1 VSEQKVELDALRQVV
16 AERNTAIVDLKTC
29 LEEQNQQLAAQRGQY
44 ERFASDL
51 LGLDTW
57 KAEAAKGLAEITS
70 LCCDRSRL
78 ASKEEGGVVSSVDA
92 LREEAAECLGR
103 VLHALRTIVPC
114 PVELGLD
121 VHWRNRWLGEEA
133 TGRDVPSCKE
143 LFLFHKDVFLGS
155 APLATDRVST
165 LSESERALLSGR
177 LECSPTV
184 LSRVVSNGSNGNVVS
199 NGSNGNVVSNRSNG
213 NVVSNRSNGKLSWVR
228 TEEGLSVL
236 VGCCP
241 GVDIGLLRVDL
252 GILR

>member
-1 VSEQKVELDALRQVV
+1 LGCNAQVESQVSEQKAELDALRQVV

-29 LEEQNQQLAAQRGQY
+29 LEEQNQQLTAQRRQY
-44 ERFASDL
+44 ERFTSDL

-57 KAEAAKGLAEITS
+57 KAQAAKGLAEITS

-78 ASKEEGGVVSSVDA
+78 ASKEAGVVPSVDA
-92 LREEAAECLGR
+92 LREETAECVGR

-114 PVELGLD
+114 PVQLGLD
-121 VHWRNRWLGEEA
+121 VNWRNQWLGEEA
-133 TGRDVPSCKE
+133 TGRDGPSWKE

-155 APLATDRVST
+155 APLATDHVST

-177 LECSPTV
+177 LECSPTGF
-184 LSRVVSNGSNGNVVS
+184 SRVVSNGSNGNVVS
-199 NGSNGNVVSNRSNG
+199 NGSNG